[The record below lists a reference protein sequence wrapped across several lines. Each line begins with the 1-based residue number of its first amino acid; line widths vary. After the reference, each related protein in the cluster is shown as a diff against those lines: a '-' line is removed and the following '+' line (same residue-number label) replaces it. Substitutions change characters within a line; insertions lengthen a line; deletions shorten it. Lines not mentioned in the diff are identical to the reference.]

1 MNLLKQTSL
10 ILGLASLSIG
20 VWTLYR
26 NWKQKLAIIFSVLCF
41 FVSIWA
47 LSFVSYATLIGR
59 LSKDIHWF
67 FHLWLVPVIIT
78 ILSKILSREDGVSR
92 FLRWVSFFGALG
104 LSVLIAFSLG
114 SGELFWNLVTFWPL
128 LVMAEFVYVMTKDL
142 LLGVPVSVDF
152 FSPSKRIGVYFG
164 LGISLITCTFDHVPQ
179 LGYTIPSIGNLV
191 MTIYLVFISQM
202 VSPQKILNIQAL
214 ASRFFATVILSLVIT
229 GFVALLYQYMSE
241 SFPLFFLNSFLLSF
255 AILMLWS
262 PLVSFFR
269 FLGRKI
275 FAEQNQA
282 GELQLKKYLGALPL
296 VTDEKGL
303 EELIQKSFSIWIP
316 NSQTK
321 LWLLDRNTELPE
333 EVKSVLNRN
342 THSSLIPII
351 HRELI
356 QMEKDQVVT
365 AELQRNLETIL
376 NYLDA
381 MEADV
386 IFPIFSSD
394 KKKHQPIMLVM
405 VSGPILA
412 DDWHVDFGLFSKIF
426 VALQE
431 VEKTLLKIGQID
443 HARERDRLILLGEM
457 AAGLAHEVRNPL
469 GAIQGASNLIASNS
483 SDPWVKVIQDEVQ
496 RLNRLVNQFLE
507 FANAPGDQLETVNL
521 GESLQRSIENLATF
535 YGKQAEIRF
544 IDVAKV
550 PVLVSSV
557 PDHLQQILMNL
568 IQNALKAQSTV
579 IEVILHPS
587 GFSVKDNGVGMSES
601 VKSRV
606 FHPFFT
612 TFKTGT
618 GLGLSICERL
628 VKFSQGEITLES
640 TEGVGTTVIIEL
652 CEIKSSSSTTSP
664 TSEKS

>member
-26 NWKQKLAIIFSVLCF
+26 NWKQKLAIIFSILCF
-41 FVSIWA
+41 FVSMWA

-59 LSKDIHWF
+59 LSKDIHWS
-67 FHLWLVPVIIT
+67 FHVWLVPIVVT
-78 ILSKILSREDGVSR
+78 ILSKILSREDTVSR
-92 FLRWVSFFGALG
+92 VIRGFSFLGAIF
-104 LSVLIAFSLG
+104 LSLMIAFSMG
-114 SGELFWNLVTFWPL
+114 SGDLFWMAVTFWPL
-128 LVMAEFVYVMTKDL
+128 LVFVEFIYIMVKDL
-142 LLGVPVSVDF
+142 LIGVPVSVDF
-152 FSPSKRIGVYFG
+152 FSPSKRIGIYFG
-164 LGISLITCTFDHVPQ
+164 LAVSLITCTFDHIPQ
-179 LGYTIPSIGNLV
+179 LGYTIPSIGNMV
-191 MTIYLVFISQM
+191 MAVYLIFISQM

-241 SFPLFFLNSFLLSF
+241 SFGLFFLNSFLLSF

-269 FLGRKI
+269 FLGKKM
-275 FAEQNQA
+275 FTEQNQRA
-282 GELQLKKYLGALPL
+282 DIQLKRYLSALPL

-303 EELIQKSFSIWIP
+303 EDLIQKSFSVWI
-316 NSQTK
+316 SDSKIK
-321 LWLLDRNTELPE
+321 LWFLDRQSELPE
-333 EVKSVLNRN
+333 VVKTFLNRN
-342 THSSLIPII
+342 SHSSLIPII
-351 HRELI
+351 HRGLI
-356 QMEKDQVVT
+356 QMEKDQLVT
-365 AELQRNLETIL
+365 AELQKNLEAIL
-376 NYLDA
+376 TYLDTV
-381 MEADV
+381 EADV

-394 KKKHQPIMLVM
+394 KKNPQPIMLVM
-405 VSGPILA
+405 VTGA
-412 DDWHVDFGLFSKIF
+412 AAVDDWQVDIGLYSKIF
-426 VALQE
+426 TALQE
-431 VEKTLLKIGQID
+431 IEKTVLKIGQID

-483 SDPWVKVIQDEVQ
+483 DPWVKVIQDEVQ

-507 FANAPGDQLETVNL
+507 FANAPGDQLEPVNL

-535 YGKQAEIRF
+535 YGKQVEIRF
-544 IDVAKV
+544 LNDCKD
-550 PVLVSSV
+550 PVLVMSV

-568 IQNALKAQSTV
+568 IQNAIKAQSTL
-579 IEVILHPS
+579 IEVILHPQ

-628 VKFSQGEITLES
+628 VKFSEGEITLDS
-640 TEGVGTTVIIEL
+640 TEGVGTTVRIEL
-652 CEIKSSSSTTSP
+652 CAIKSSSSTTSP